1 MKVLI
6 VSLLKRKV
14 TPDIPAARP
23 RIIYEIA
30 SGLVKKGHQVSLLGT
45 ADSHIHGVNI
55 IPVIEKSFV
64 DMPPFENPFYAET
77 AYLTKLAKKVEEFA
91 PDFDII
97 HNHTYPEFINLLVAK
112 NIKTPI
118 ISTIHAQA
126 FPAYDE
132 ALSLFPECYHIS
144 ISEAHKK
151 QFKKAK
157 IFKVVYNGVD
167 TQIYSYQEKK
177 EDYLL
182 WLGRLSKAKNPE
194 GSFMDPKGIKWAI
207 KLAEE
212 TGSRLLM
219 SGNIEDMKFY
229 DQDVRPHLSDKI
241 KWIGPLSSEL
251 VLTKSEVAAL
261 MQKAKAFLM
270 PINWY
275 EPFGLVIAEAMSCGT
290 PVIGFDRGAV
300 SELIVDGKTGFVVP
314 PEKGIDGLKE
324 ALGKIDTIKP
334 QDCRDHVVK
343 NFSTETM
350 VNNYEKT
357 YQEIIS
363 LHGFPLARE

>member
-14 TPDIPAARP
+14 TPEIPAARP
-23 RIIYEIA
+23 RVIYEIA
-30 SGLVKKGHQVSLLGT
+30 SGLVKKGHQVSLIGT
-45 ADSHIHGVNI
+45 ADSQISGVTI
-55 IPVIEKSFV
+55 IPVIEKGFV
-64 DMPPFENPFYAET
+64 DMPVFENPFYAET
-77 AYLTKLAKKVEEFA
+77 AYLVKLAKKIEEIGSQ
-91 PDFDII
+91 FDII
-97 HNHTYPEFINLLVAK
+97 HNHTYPEFINLLIAK

-126 FPAYDE
+126 FPEYDE

-151 QFKKAK
+151 LFKKAK
-157 IFKVVYNGVD
+157 IYKVVYNGVD
-167 TQIYSYQEKK
+167 INTYSYQEKK

-182 WLGRLSKAKNPE
+182 WLGRLSKAKNPD

-207 KLAEE
+207 KLAKA
-212 TGSRLLM
+212 TGSKLLL
-219 SGNIEDMKFY
+219 SGNIEDMEFY
-229 DQDVRPHLSDKI
+229 DQDVKPHLSDKI
-241 KWIGPLSSEL
+241 QWVGPLSSEL
-251 VLTKSEVAAL
+251 VLTKPEIAAL
-261 MQKAKAFLM
+261 MQKAKVFLM
-270 PINWY
+270 TINWY
-275 EPFGLVIAEAMSCGT
+275 EPFGLVMAEAMSCGT
-290 PVIGFDRGAV
+290 SVIGFDRGAV
-300 SELIVDGKTGFVVP
+300 SELIVDGKTGFIVP

-324 ALGKIDTIKP
+324 VLGKIDQIKP

-357 YQEIIS
+357 YQEILKI
-363 LHGFPLARE
+363 